1 MQTLLSA
8 NQSARTIV
16 VTFRDGPLENLSE
29 GGGVGGAGGGGRS
42 TTKIFAQGKM
52 KKWKKK
58 IMRANKP

>member
-29 GGGVGGAGGGGRS
+29 GGGGGAGEVQQKYSR
-42 TTKIFAQGKM
+42 KE
-52 KKWKKK
+52 KWKNEKK